1 MKPDEDN
8 LMDQI
13 NDFFQKAGLEEEIN
27 KLAESAKNSFM
38 IEGEVT
44 ENLKEAL
51 KRSPDK
57 LIDLMWNTVVGE
69 EEADR
74 AQKEAI
80 LYEEIP
86 RSLKQRLPLI
96 TPEGLN
102 LLVRTMNRQPFHIV
116 ETSQIYDFIP
126 YGWVF
131 NFVKDNKCC
140 FAVMEEL
147 YPVLMSL
154 SESDTMYEI
163 GKVYLARC
171 LINACLGLYGVF
183 QKKQLEA
190 LAQIMLLDADD
201 TPENAL
207 DELML
212 SIYENIPLFEEQGLL
227 WTDRDYIISPHLGTK
242 EAYTELLAQQ
252 GSKEHYLP
260 DPDWIKECTSVIPID
275 ETKEYLSV
283 HNCLSK
289 EVRDQ
294 NVAAYMTKAIAG
306 YVTRENY
313 SLPQIMDALYDW
325 DVAFDNPQSARR
337 FTIALSKWLY
347 SVRRWSECGYSRQ
360 ERNLENI
367 DAEYIYHFK
376 DQKNSKTTAKKI
388 YPNAPC
394 PCGSGKKYK
403 KCCGKVGK
411 SGQ

>member
-1 MKPDEDN
+1 MESDEKK
-8 LMDQI
+8 LMNQI
-13 NDFFQKAGLEEEIN
+13 NDFFKKAGLEEEIN
-27 KLAESAKNSFM
+27 KLAEATKNSFM
-38 IEGEVT
+38 IDGEAT
-44 ENLKEAL
+44 ESLKEAL

-57 LIDLMWNTVVGE
+57 LIDLIWNTVVGE

-86 RSLKQRLPLI
+86 KNLKQHLPFI

-102 LLVRTMNRQPFHIV
+102 LLVRTMNRQPFHIA

-131 NFVKDNKCC
+131 NFVKDNQCC

-147 YPVLMSL
+147 HPVLMSL
-154 SESDTMYEI
+154 KESDTLYEVGI
-163 GKVYLARC
+163 VCLARC

-183 QKKQLEA
+183 QQKQLES
-190 LAQIMLLDADD
+190 LAQIMLLDAGD
-201 TPENAL
+201 TSENAL

-212 SIYENIPLFEEQGLL
+212 SINENIPLFEEQGLL

-242 EAYTELLAQQ
+242 EVYTELLAQQ

-260 DPDWIKECTSVIPID
+260 DPDWIKKCTSRVPMD
-275 ETKEYLSV
+275 ETKEYLSMR
-283 HNCLSK
+283 NCLSK
-289 EVRDQ
+289 EVRNQ
-294 NVAAYMTKAIAG
+294 NVAAYMTKTIAG
-306 YVTRENY
+306 YVIRENY

-325 DVAFDNPQSARR
+325 GVAFDNPQSARR

-347 SVRRWSECGYSRQ
+347 NVRRWSECGYSRQ

-367 DAEYIYHFK
+367 DAEYIYHSKNQK
-376 DQKNSKTTAKKI
+376 DSKTTAKKI
-388 YPNAPC
+388 YPNDPC

-411 SGQ
+411 SRQ